1 METDTK
7 ILSSLNYANK
17 EFTVGGRFAKMTV
30 FDNGNDLTLEFVCN
44 ENGDFNNSI
53 VEVVD
58 KGHIDEFA
66 TCIKA
71 FDGKNMLSILDS
83 KKAVEIQF
91 GYDVA
96 KDIEVFFDLVDY
108 EYDPIKEGSKPHIYS
123 VMVERSKREYA
134 ALRELLTFLKSH
146 RIDAEMK
153 GVSDEHKLNPSKH

>member
-44 ENGDFNNSI
+44 ENGDYNNSI
-53 VEVVD
+53 VEIVD
-58 KGHIDEFA
+58 RCYFDEFA
-66 TCIKA
+66 PCIEA
-71 FDGKNMLSILDS
+71 FGGKNMLSIVDS
-83 KKAVEIQF
+83 KRSIEIQF

-96 KDIEVFFDLVDY
+96 NDIEVFFDLVDY
-108 EYDPIKEGSKPHIYS
+108 EYDPIKEGSKPHSYS
-123 VMVERSKREYA
+123 VIVEQSEREYT
-134 ALRELLTFLKSH
+134 ALIELLKFLKSH

-153 GVSDEHKLNPSKH
+153 GVLDEHKPNPSKH